1 MNVNKYYNGQIYKII
16 CNISK
21 KMYIG
26 STTYNTSL
34 YVVLKYHKENYKSF
48 LKGNKC
54 YITSIEILKNKNY
67 FIELICNTFCNTS
80 TDLEN
85 IKNKYIKELNCVNKC
100 VSDITIAKYYNDIDD
115 KIK

>member
-26 STTYNTSL
+26 STSYNISL
-34 YVVLKYHKENYKSF
+34 YVVLKNHKENYKSF

-67 FIELICNTFCNTS
+67 FIY
-80 TDLEN
+80 
-85 IKNKYIKELNCVNKC
+85 YIIFQQEYMKSKCLLNC
-100 VSDITIAKYYNDIDD
+100 TFFYYT
-115 KIK
+115 